1 MEKTKTKVKT
11 NNVKNSSISVFI
23 LSAAIIA
30 FIGGFALSGEIKDR
44 TYRINNNEEEKEK
57 VEIENIDIAGGKMIG
72 NTTLG
77 FNENMVV
84 TDDDNR
90 EYNVLLGSYMGVNDS
105 YFDIQYGNTKN
116 EIAFVKYSESA
127 DDSQYFL
134 IPFEHKV
141 VDIHMSTF
149 DMNTELNTI
158 FFLLEDGSVEYILI
172 EDAIE
177 RNDFRSFG
185 KIEELSN
192 IVKFYEGTSCE
203 SGTLNCTKTA
213 FAQSTDGRI
222 YDLSEF
228 IN

>member
-1 MEKTKTKVKT
+1 MEKTKTKTKS
-11 NNVKNSSISVFI
+11 NNVRSSSVSVFI

-30 FIGGFALSGEIKDR
+30 FIGGFAVSGEIKDR
-44 TYRINNNEEEKEK
+44 LFHYNDRDKEIK
-57 VEIENIDIAGGKMIG
+57 IVESEDIDIAGGNLVG
-72 NTTLG
+72 NKTLG

-84 TDDDNR
+84 TEDDDR
-90 EYNVLLGSYMGVNDS
+90 EYNVLLGTYMGVNDS
-105 YFDIQYGNTKN
+105 YYDIQYGNTKA
-116 EIAFVKYSESA
+116 EIAFVKYSEFA

-134 IPFEHKV
+134 IPFERKV

-149 DMNTELNTI
+149 NMNTELNTI

-185 KIEELSN
+185 KIEELNN
-192 IVKFYEGTSCE
+192 IAKFYEGTSCE
-203 SGTLNCTKTA
+203 TDSVNCTKTA

-222 YDLSEF
+222 YDLSNY